1 MIQIFQK
8 KNGAVSVFLAIVL
21 VPMMIIASI
30 MIDYG
35 RVQLGR
41 AMASSA
47 GDLALNT
54 ALTDYDNVLKDVYGL
69 MATSQNNDELLEK
82 LEDYYTSS
90 IVAQGVSKS
99 DADDYVGQIMDY
111 IKNSSDN
118 SSVDFMN
125 MGNIEFSV
133 EEPKVASLVNPAL
146 LRGQIVNF
154 MKYRAPIMVV

>member
-99 DADDYVGQIMDY
+99 DADDYVGQIMDSC
-111 IKNSSDN
+111 IFN
-118 SSVDFMN
+118 V
-125 MGNIEFSV
+125 
-133 EEPKVASLVNPAL
+133 
-146 LRGQIVNF
+146 IV
-154 MKYRAPIMVV
+154 

>member
-133 EEPKVASLVNPAL
+133 EEPKAAV
-146 LRGQIVNF
+146 
-154 MKYRAPIMVV
+154 